1 MPPMANQGL
10 SVSRPAT
17 ARTSSSPG
25 AGRPG
30 LVGGGPAR
38 ADAEVVGGSAGR
50 GGSFARSVTGQAEQR
65 ARSHDLAGHLDRQVA
80 LAQVQ
85 HVGAGRAGDVGAV
98 VHREQ
103 GAVPVGRVGQDLAG
117 GQLVER
123 LQRTEPLLTGRPFVA
138 QTG

>member
-1 MPPMANQGL
+1 M
-10 SVSRPAT
+10 
-17 ARTSSSPG
+17 
-25 AGRPG
+25 
-30 LVGGGPAR
+30 
-38 ADAEVVGGSAGR
+38 
-50 GGSFARSVTGQAEQR
+50 TGQAEQR

-138 QTG
+138 QLDDVHPPGQRGVGKLGQVAAFPAGVGAQV